1 MKFLSWFFPKKKKT
15 GMFVIMGWIELL
27 LAWNCDQNVHFNKNF
42 LHIWI
47 IAQIDFQWSFLN
59 SKFTLYHSVWN
70 LKEFVSWIFL
80 LKISKQEIWYL
91 IMRWVQVTPFFKPLD
106 LSKSNK
112 QKKTI
117 INTNILIKISLII
130 PYLLYFISIS
140 KPRNIWLS
148 FSTFLSLPLSPSP
161 LFHLHG

>member
-1 MKFLSWFFPKKKKT
+1 MLSFNEISVLILPKKKKT

-80 LKISKQEIWYL
+80 LKKSKQEILYL
-91 IMRWVQVTPFFKPLD
+91 IMRWVQATPSVTLKSYTFFKPLD
-106 LSKSNK
+106 LNRSNG
-112 QKKTI
+112 QK
-117 INTNILIKISLII
+117 
-130 PYLLYFISIS
+130 
-140 KPRNIWLS
+140 R
-148 FSTFLSLPLSPSP
+148 LSLMLIFW
-161 LFHLHG
+161 LGCH